1 MGFRSYATRRVI
13 NTVIVLIIAVTL
25 QFFIFRI
32 MPGNPIAHFISPNL
46 PLEARQSLLEM
57 WGLNK
62 PLYEQFFTYLYNLFS
77 GRLGISF
84 VSQRYVADELMERL
98 PNTILLMGSS
108 TILTITLG
116 IMLGVYAGSRRG
128 TKKDVATVTFGLIT
142 QGLPVFFLGLLM
154 LLTFAYYLP
163 LMTNGMINFPVA
175 GTVSRPPPPNT
186 LEYIIDVLWHLTLP
200 MVTLVIIGF
209 GGYTLIVRNLMIDV
223 LAQDYIQM
231 AKAKGLDPNTI
242 LYHHGLRSIL
252 PPISTMVGLSLA
264 GIIGGAV
271 ITETIFSWHGVGRYL
286 YEGILQNDYPVMQ
299 GTFFLLSVVTIFAN
313 LIVDLIYGLLDPR
326 IRY

>member
-13 NTVIVLIIAVTL
+13 NTIVVLIIAVTL

-108 TILTITLG
+108 TIITIALG
-116 IMLGVYAGSRRG
+116 IIIGVYAGSKRG
-128 TKKDVATVTFGLIT
+128 TKKDVAAVTFGLIT

-163 LMTNGMINFPVA
+163 LITNGLINFPVA
-175 GTVSRPPPPNT
+175 GTVSRPPPTNPVD
-186 LEYIIDVLWHLTLP
+186 YIIDVLWHLTLP
-200 MVTLVIIGF
+200 MLTLVIIGF

-223 LAQDYIQM
+223 LAQDHIQM

-313 LIVDLIYGLLDPR
+313 LVVDLIYGLLDPR

>member
-13 NTVIVLIIAVTL
+13 NTIIVLIIAVTL

-108 TILTITLG
+108 TIITIALGITLG
-116 IMLGVYAGSRRG
+116 VFSGSKRG
-128 TKKDVATVTFGLIT
+128 TKKDVAAVTFGLIT

-163 LMTNGMINFPVA
+163 LITDGLINFPVA
-175 GTVSRPPPPNT
+175 GTLSRPPPINPVG
-186 LEYIIDVLWHLTLP
+186 YVVDVLWHLTLP
-200 MVTLVIIGF
+200 MLTLVIIGF

-231 AKAKGLDPNTI
+231 AKAKGPNPNTI
-242 LYHHGLRSIL
+242 LYHHGLRSIM